1 MLRILSL
8 GGGVQ
13 SFTLALLIKNGEIPP
28 IDAAIFADTQ
38 WEPHWV
44 YEQIEWLRGVVPFP
58 IHTVSAGN
66 LREDLMNSYTTGNQF
81 VVIPAFQEEH
91 IGQRQCT
98 NQYKI
103 RPIDRE
109 KRRLCGLKPGQKTKA
124 PVCETLIGI
133 SLDEIIRMS
142 DSRNKWSINAYPLID
157 LRMTRHDCLAYLL
170 DRGYPIPRKSACI
183 GCPFHSDREWREIKD
198 SRHWEDACEVDS
210 AIRNGSKR
218 GLVKAQY
225 LHRSL
230 KPLDQVDLSTPEER
244 GQLNLFQNECT
255 GMCGL

>member
-109 KRRLCGLKPGQKTKA
+109 KRTKA
-124 PVCETLIGI
+124 GAKNQSPCLRNFDRNITGR
-133 SLDEIIRMS
+133 DYS
-142 DSRNKWSINAYPLID
+142 DV
-157 LRMTRHDCLAYLL
+157 
-170 DRGYPIPRKSACI
+170 G
-183 GCPFHSDREWREIKD
+183 
-198 SRHWEDACEVDS
+198 
-210 AIRNGSKR
+210 
-218 GLVKAQY
+218 Q
-225 LHRSL
+225 
-230 KPLDQVDLSTPEER
+230 PE
-244 GQLNLFQNECT
+244 
-255 GMCGL
+255 

>member
-1 MLRILSL
+1 
-8 GGGVQ
+8 
-13 SFTLALLIKNGEIPP
+13 
-28 IDAAIFADTQ
+28 
-38 WEPHWV
+38 
-44 YEQIEWLRGVVPFP
+44 
-58 IHTVSAGN
+58 
-66 LREDLMNSYTTGNQF
+66 
-81 VVIPAFQEEH
+81 
-91 IGQRQCT
+91 
-98 NQYKI
+98 
-103 RPIDRE
+103 
-109 KRRLCGLKPGQKTKA
+109 
-124 PVCETLIGI
+124 
-133 SLDEIIRMS
+133 MS

-210 AIRNGSKR
+210 AIRNGSKK